1 MHDVQIEV
9 VDAPVG
15 ELLAGD
21 GLDLVGFV
29 EAVPELGDD
38 EELLALDDT
47 LLNGAGYTLAG
58 FDFVAVVYDLW
69 CQCQFGL
76 GLGRVKC
83 TAGTV
88 EETVASLDGVVDLV
102 GTSVVVDLPQAEA
115 HKGHLIAA
123 AKLDSRGN
131 HCEC

>member
-1 MHDVQIEV
+1 MVLVLIRAWFGEV
-9 VDAPVG
+9 
-15 ELLAGD
+15 E
-21 GLDLVGFV
+21 
-29 EAVPELGDD
+29 
-38 EELLALDDT
+38 
-47 LLNGAGYTLAG
+47 
-58 FDFVAVVYDLW
+58 
-69 CQCQFGL
+69 
-76 GLGRVKC
+76 C

-131 HCEC
+131 HCEEI